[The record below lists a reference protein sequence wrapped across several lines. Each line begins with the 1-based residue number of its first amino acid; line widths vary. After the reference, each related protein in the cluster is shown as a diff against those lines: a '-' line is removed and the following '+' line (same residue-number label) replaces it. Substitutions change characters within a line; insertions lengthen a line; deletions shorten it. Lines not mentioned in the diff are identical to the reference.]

1 MLDPLRRPE
10 RVRIQADLA
19 HIFSSDNPDTGVFM
33 KTWGEMFDFKGRVA
47 VVTGGAM
54 GIGEGIAR
62 RFAEQGATVV
72 LADVDESKGN
82 EVVRDL
88 ARSGGGEPLFVRTD
102 IRDVV
107 QAERLVQTTVAE
119 RGRLDVLINNA
130 GVFPVAPAM
139 TTTPELWNR
148 VLEVNLRGPF
158 FLTQAAARQ
167 MKSQGTGGSV
177 VNIASIDSLHPTG
190 QLAAYDASKGGLRM
204 LTRSLALELSPLG
217 IRVNAIAPGSIATPG
232 AAAASAGASASDV
245 TKMLEAFTA
254 RTPLRR
260 MGEPDDIACAALFLA
275 SRAASYV
282 TGVTLVVDG
291 GYLLS

>member
-1 MLDPLRRPE
+1 
-10 RVRIQADLA
+10 
-19 HIFSSDNPDTGVFM
+19 M
-33 KTWGEMFDFKGRVA
+33 KTWGELFDFKGRVA
-47 VVTGGAM
+47 IVTGGAM

-88 ARSGGGEPLFVRTD
+88 ARSGGGKPLFVRTD

>member
-1 MLDPLRRPE
+1 
-10 RVRIQADLA
+10 
-19 HIFSSDNPDTGVFM
+19 M

-119 RGRLDVLINNA
+119 
-130 GVFPVAPAM
+130 
-139 TTTPELWNR
+139 
-148 VLEVNLRGPF
+148 
-158 FLTQAAARQ
+158 
-167 MKSQGTGGSV
+167 
-177 VNIASIDSLHPTG
+177 
-190 QLAAYDASKGGLRM
+190 
-204 LTRSLALELSPLG
+204 
-217 IRVNAIAPGSIATPG
+217 
-232 AAAASAGASASDV
+232 
-245 TKMLEAFTA
+245 
-254 RTPLRR
+254 
-260 MGEPDDIACAALFLA
+260 
-275 SRAASYV
+275 
-282 TGVTLVVDG
+282 
-291 GYLLS
+291 

>member
-1 MLDPLRRPE
+1 
-10 RVRIQADLA
+10 
-19 HIFSSDNPDTGVFM
+19 M
-33 KTWGEMFDFKGRVA
+33 KTWGELFDFKGRVA
-47 VVTGGAM
+47 IVTGGAM

-88 ARSGGGEPLFVRTD
+88 ARSGGGKPLFVRTD

-130 GVFPVAPAM
+130 GVFPLAPAM

-167 MKSQGTGGSV
+167 MKS
-177 VNIASIDSLHPTG
+177 
-190 QLAAYDASKGGLRM
+190 
-204 LTRSLALELSPLG
+204 
-217 IRVNAIAPGSIATPG
+217 
-232 AAAASAGASASDV
+232 
-245 TKMLEAFTA
+245 
-254 RTPLRR
+254 
-260 MGEPDDIACAALFLA
+260 
-275 SRAASYV
+275 
-282 TGVTLVVDG
+282 
-291 GYLLS
+291 